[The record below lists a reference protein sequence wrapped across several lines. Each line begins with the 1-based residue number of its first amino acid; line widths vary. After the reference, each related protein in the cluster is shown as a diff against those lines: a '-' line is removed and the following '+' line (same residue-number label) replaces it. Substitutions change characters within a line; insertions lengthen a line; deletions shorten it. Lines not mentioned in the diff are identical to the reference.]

1 MSAIFGILH
10 LNGTQVEEKHLKR
23 MQGILDHYGVD
34 ATELHIKQGIGLGC
48 CLHRIGKYSIQ
59 DTPIYQNKEK
69 KLILVGDALI
79 YNRDELIRNL
89 FRTEKSKISTQELLV
104 RAYLTWGENCVKYL
118 NGDFTFAIWEED
130 KERLLLF
137 RDQLGVR
144 PLYYCYKPPFF
155 AFATDYRA
163 LLALP
168 SADLQLDEI
177 KLYSQ
182 LSDTYHIDTERTFFA
197 DVKRLPQAHLLK
209 LDTSEIQVIKYWTP
223 GTKKRVRLRTEEDY
237 KSELYRIVEDSLVLR
252 IKFFKEKICSEFSG
266 GLDSSVITIM
276 ASRELKKKKREL
288 EAYSWSPA
296 YELLQKQKNDERD
309 IMLKVCRKEG
319 FDCDFRTFY
328 LTPQQELRTRPAL
341 TDGQRSEEHRQIL
354 QEISLKGNSLILSG
368 WGGDEGISHRADI
381 YELLFHRH
389 FICFLKEA
397 KILSRGSFLRFIKL
411 ILLSPF
417 YLLSRPYSFL
427 GGQNNK
433 IPNIMNKGFEKKIK
447 PKCKKDILHFKTN
460 PIKHMESGVSVS
472 RSELMAW
479 VSADYQLQYVF
490 PFLDYRVVDFALS
503 IPRHWYYKK
512 GISRY
517 IYRKAFEE
525 VLPKELCYHRGK
537 IDVAREVFWKE
548 NEKLQQ
554 KAELALEMIDK
565 DRFHNYLD
573 WDRVKALVKQKYFET
588 RTREATFTL
597 YKLLL
602 CYDIQ
607 RIVLEAENIRKSK
620 EEKEEINEK
629 INDKVNEE
637 KKKINEE

>member
-10 LNGTQVEEKHLKR
+10 LDGTQVEEKHLKR
-23 MQGILDHYGVD
+23 MQRILDHYGVD
-34 ATELHIKQGIGLGC
+34 ATELHIEQGTGLGC
-48 CLHRIGKYSIQ
+48 CLHRIGKYSIR
-59 DTPIYQNKEK
+59 DTPLYQNKEK

-79 YNRDELIRNL
+79 YNREELIRNL
-89 FRTEKSKISTQELLV
+89 FRTEKGQISTQELLV
-104 RAYLTWGENCVKYL
+104 KAYLTWGENCGKYL
-118 NGDFTFAIWEED
+118 NGDFAFAIWEED

-168 SADLQLDEI
+168 GVNLELDEV

-182 LSDTYHIDTERTFFA
+182 LSDTYHIDTERTFFS

-209 LDTSEIQVIKYWTP
+209 LDATEIQLIKYWMP

-276 ASRELKKKKREL
+276 ANRELKKKKREL
-288 EAYSWSPA
+288 EAYSWSPG
-296 YELLQKQKNDERD
+296 YELLQKQKKDEREV
-309 IMLKVCRKEG
+309 MLKVCKKEG
-319 FDCDFRTFY
+319 FECDFRSYY

-354 QEISLKGNSLILSG
+354 QEISLQGNSLILSG

-397 KILSRGSFLRFIKL
+397 EILSRGSLLRLIKL

-433 IPNIMNKGFEKKIK
+433 IPNIMNKVFEKKIK

-490 PFLDYRVVDFALS
+490 PFLDYRVIDFALS

-554 KAELALEMIDK
+554 KAELALEVIDK
-565 DRFHNYLD
+565 DRFINYLD
-573 WDRVKALVKQKYFET
+573 WDKVKELVKQKYFET

-607 RIVLEAENIRKSK
+607 RIILEAENIRKNE
-620 EEKEEINEK
+620 EEKEE
-629 INDKVNEE
+629 NEE
-637 KKKINEE
+637 VIEKINEEDYETE